1 MQQKS
6 SLLQRVS
13 DKARLRRLS
22 PRTERIYIGW
32 IRRFIR
38 YHGLRHPQALG
49 AAEVTEFLSNLATC
63 GRVSASTQNQALSA
77 LLFLYR
83 EVMGVEV
90 GLLDGLVRAKTQRR
104 LPVVLSRGEVK
115 AILDHL
121 DGVPRLVATM
131 LYGTGMR
138 LMECLR
144 LRVKDV
150 EFNHSRIVVRD
161 AKGGRDRVTV
171 LPEALKAD
179 MQRHLIKV
187 ESIFKLDLA
196 DACWS
201 VVLPDALERKY
212 PAAGR
217 EWAWQWVFPASRT
230 YIDQRTRAPHRYH
243 LHPTVVQR
251 AFRVAVRCAALPR
264 RATCHTLRH
273 SFATHLLESG
283 YDIRTI
289 QALLGHRDVRTTMIY
304 THVLNRPGLGIRS
317 PADFLGV
324 EIART
329 HVARSL
335 T

>member
-1 MQQKS
+1 M
-6 SLLQRVS
+6 
-13 DKARLRRLS
+13 
-22 PRTERIYIGW
+22 GW

-38 YHGLRHPQALG
+38 YHGMRHPQTLG
-49 AAEVTEFLSNLATC
+49 AAEVAEVTEFLSDLATR

-83 EVMGVEV
+83 EVLGTEV
-90 GLLDGLVRAKTQRR
+90 GWLDGLVRARTQRR

-115 AILDHL
+115 TVLDHL

-144 LRVKDV
+144 LRVKDI
-150 EFNHSRIVVRD
+150 EFDRSRIVVRD

-171 LPEALKAD
+171 LPEALKLG
-179 MQRHLIKV
+179 MHRHLARV
-187 ESIFKLDLA
+187 ESIFKLDLT

-201 VVLPDALERKY
+201 VELPGALQRKY
-212 PAAGR
+212 PTAGR
-217 EWAWQWVFPASRT
+217 EWSWQWVFPASRS
-230 YIDQRTRAPHRYH
+230 YIDPRTAALHRHH

-251 AFRVAVRCAALPR
+251 AFRVAVRCAALPK

-289 QALLGHRDVRTTMIY
+289 QALLGHRDVRTTMVY

-317 PADFLGV
+317 PADSLGV
-324 EIART
+324 AEAA
-329 HVARSL
+329 HGLA
-335 T
+335 